1 MIIKYQKC
9 ICAVQKIS
17 ICHSHRAPTSAYQGS
32 HTIIQYP
39 TFFTERSNPGYIYL
53 IVLDS
58 VVTHPLVWRCIAQ
71 KWLCKLI
78 HSPRSGRN
86 KWIPNRATSHNNTAR
101 AVSNIS
107 SALNIF
113 IELVI
118 FKSAKD
124 TFVYV
129 SHFLVSFLLNLFI
142 ILVFEKH
149 LKGGSPLHSP
159 FQNAQHHHNHETKA
173 VVSSRTAI
181 NTTFQ
186 NGCSSLTIHK
196 MKSQNL

>member
-1 MIIKYQKC
+1 MQYRKPVSVTERLRQHTKVLIQLF
-9 ICAVQKIS
+9 S
-17 ICHSHRAPTSAYQGS
+17 IQRSS
-32 HTIIQYP
+32 
-39 TFFTERSNPGYIYL
+39 ERSNPSYLSL

-71 KWLCKLI
+71 KWQCKQI
-78 HSPRSGRN
+78 HSPSSSRN
-86 KWIPNRATSHNNTAR
+86 KWIPNHATSHNNTAR
-101 AVSNIS
+101 AVSNTS

-129 SHFLVSFLLNLFI
+129 SHFLVYFHLNLFI

-149 LKGGSPLHSP
+149 LKGGSPLRSP
-159 FQNAQHHHNHETKA
+159 FQNAQHHHNHEIKA
-173 VVSSRTAI
+173 IVLSCAAI

-186 NGCSSLTIHK
+186 NGHSS
-196 MKSQNL
+196 QP